1 MNNFKYT
8 FNNPIRIFADGGI
21 IPDDTGYASADGVFN
36 GFTNPNVPTEEP
48 QFNPVPIQDV
58 TPDSELIPLK
68 SVDNVTKKAG
78 NRYTIKKGD
87 SLWKIARNHG
97 MSVSELLKENPNLS
111 INDTIY
117 AGDQINVGNHKA
129 KTKIT
134 RKNNNISSRTRD
146 RRVSNR
152 TNPLRSSGTNVNT
165 SYVSAP
171 PSSTKKKVNT
181 NTIPKSDYNT
191 LRSGTKHSTR
201 KFGEW
206 LDDLISNTLV
216 PAYRNSRKNE
226 REIRKR
232 RYGI

>member
-36 GFTNPNVPTEEP
+36 GFTNPNIPTEEP
-48 QFNPVPIQDV
+48 QFNSVPIQDV

-78 NRYTIKKGD
+78 NRYTIKRGD
-87 SLWKIARNHG
+87 SLWKIARKHG

-129 KTKIT
+129 RT
-134 RKNNNISSRTRD
+134 SSSNKGRTSRSNTTD
-146 RRVSNR
+146 NRVSNQG
-152 TNPLRSSGTNVNT
+152 NPLKSSGTNVNT
-165 SYVSAP
+165 SYISTP
-171 PSSTKKKVNT
+171 PQATSKK
-181 NTIPKSDYNT
+181 
-191 LRSGTKHSTR
+191 
-201 KFGEW
+201 
-206 LDDLISNTLV
+206 
-216 PAYRNSRKNE
+216 
-226 REIRKR
+226 
-232 RYGI
+232 